1 MSIHD
6 MDRFEEKEMMKKR
19 PNVKNPW
26 YNFLI
31 DYILKPIKN
40 WVVLKTKLWVFK
52 TNTTKNYKPKRAS
65 NVYEGGKKPRKPNIE
80 KQSENN
86 VNKYVKKIF

>member
-6 MDRFEEKEMMKKR
+6 MGRFEEKEMMKKR

-40 WVVLKTKLWVFK
+40 
-52 TNTTKNYKPKRAS
+52 
-65 NVYEGGKKPRKPNIE
+65 
-80 KQSENN
+80 
-86 VNKYVKKIF
+86 